1 MIHVTEFMTVMAVN
15 RVQVFP
21 EIRWYHGHRL
31 MNVRPKHLLCLGLFI
46 ARNAFF
52 IINTVT
58 SALIL
63 TRLLYGGE
71 GHRAYLSIL
80 RVLNNTGGN

>member
-31 MNVRPKHLLCLGLFI
+31 MNVRPKHLLCLGFLLPEMHFY
-46 ARNAFF
+46 NKYSNLS
-52 IINTVT
+52 INSNKAAVW
-58 SALIL
+58 
-63 TRLLYGGE
+63 GE